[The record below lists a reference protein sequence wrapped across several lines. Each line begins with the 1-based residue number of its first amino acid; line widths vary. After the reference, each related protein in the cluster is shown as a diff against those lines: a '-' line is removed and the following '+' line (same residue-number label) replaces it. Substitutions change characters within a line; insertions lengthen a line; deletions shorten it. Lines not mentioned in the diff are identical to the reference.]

1 MTKRRLQ
8 RRGDVVVN
16 RVLEVT
22 LSELGRV
29 GLERLSVPEVA
40 ERAGVNKTSVY
51 RRWPTKQ
58 HLVKAALQQSMEAT
72 TRPPET
78 GALGSDLASL
88 AASLADF
95 ITSPTGLGVVRTV
108 MADGDSAEAKALT
121 ATMWKGP
128 VRDLPRAAL
137 EQAIARGELK
147 PDTDVELL
155 LFTVAGAVMHRVFI
169 ERGRVDDAWLERLV
183 KLLSEGA
190 GKKRGRHHARS
201 M

>member
-1 MTKRRLQ
+1 VKKQ
-8 RRGDVVVN
+8 RRGDVVVQ

-58 HLVKAALQQSMEAT
+58 DLVKAALEQSMEEMT
-72 TRPPET
+72 QPPET

-88 AASLADF
+88 AETLASF
-95 ITSPTGLGVVRTV
+95 ITSPTGLGIVRTV
-108 MADGDSAEAKALT
+108 FADGDSAEAKALT
-121 ATMWKGP
+121 ATMWNGP
-128 VRDLPRAAL
+128 ARDLPRAAL
-137 EQAIARGELK
+137 EQAISRGELK
-147 PDTDVELL
+147 PDTDVDLL

-169 ERGRVDDAWLERLV
+169 ERGAVNEAWLKRLV

-190 GKKRGRHHARS
+190 AGKKARGHQSRS

>member
-1 MTKRRLQ
+1 MTKQ
-8 RRGDVVVN
+8 RRGDVVVQ

-58 HLVKAALQQSMEAT
+58 DLVKAALEHSMEETAQ
-72 TRPPET
+72 PPET
-78 GALGSDLASL
+78 GALGTDLASL
-88 AASLADF
+88 AASLATF
-95 ITSPTGLGVVRTV
+95 ITSPTGLGLVRTV
-108 MADGDSAEAKALT
+108 FADGDSAEAKALT

-128 VRDLPRAAL
+128 ARDLPRVAL

-169 ERGRVDDAWLERLV
+169 ERGAVNDAWLKRLV

-190 GKKRGRHHARS
+190 AGKKKTRRHQSRS

>member
-1 MTKRRLQ
+1 MQ
-8 RRGDVVVN
+8 

-51 RRWPTKQ
+51 RRWPTKNE
-58 HLVKAALQQSMEAT
+58 LVKAALEQSMQAT

-88 AASLADF
+88 ASSLASF
-95 ITSPTGLGVVRTV
+95 ITSPTGLGIVRTV
-108 MADGDSAEAKALT
+108 MADGDSVEAKALMT
-121 ATMWKGP
+121 AMWKGP
-128 VRDLPRAAL
+128 ARDLPRAAL
-137 EQAIARGELK
+137 EQAITRGELK
-147 PDTDVELL
+147 PDTDLEVL

-169 ERGRVDDAWLERLV
+169 ERRPVDDAWLKRLV
-183 KLLSEGA
+183 KLLFEGA
-190 GKKRGRHHARS
+190 GKKPGRHQSRS